1 MRTIS
6 FAGTAKNTGKT
17 TTALY
22 VVDACHARGLRLA
35 LTSIGY
41 DGELKDNVTGL
52 PKPRYVLQTGDQVAT
67 AEKCLKMGTAGYRV
81 VQRTDIHTVLGEI
94 LMIEI
99 TTPGLVVLAGPN
111 RSRDLE
117 QVKAH
122 FAQLGV
128 EILLVDGALNRL
140 VPMICTDG
148 LVLSTGAAFNED
160 IPSIAAHASALCKM
174 FNFTAV
180 KKQPMGGGIT
190 VHFSG
195 SSQPVLLPT
204 ASLLSDAA
212 RGALRQTI
220 DRPVESVLIPNA
232 CDPRQLKVLLQE
244 KPELMIA
251 RWIFGNPLKL
261 IASGS
266 PLDWQAVWAR
276 LSVPPQYI
284 ETLPLCC
291 LTVNPFYPVFE
302 PAAWTYSSGS
312 VNPLALLQ
320 AVRRQVHST
329 PVIDLRQPPVPD
341 MLQILGAAPGIPAA
355 D

>member
-1 MRTIS
+1 MYSIS

-22 VVDACHARGLRLA
+22 VVEACHARELRLA

-52 PKPRYVLQTGDQVAT
+52 PKPRYVLQAGDLAAT

-81 VQRTDIHTVLGEI
+81 QQRSGIQTVLGEI
-94 LMIEI
+94 LLIEI

-111 RSRDLE
+111 RRRDLE
-117 QVKAH
+117 QVKTR
-122 FAQLGV
+122 FEQLGV

-148 LVLSTGAAFNED
+148 LVLSTGAAFNDD
-160 IPSIAAHASALCKM
+160 IPSIAAHARALCAM
-174 FNFTAV
+174 FNFAAPPSPRHGAGIAIHFADSP
-180 KKQPMGGGIT
+180 QP
-190 VHFSG
+190 
-195 SSQPVLLPT
+195 LLLDA
-204 ASLLSDAA
+204 ASLLSPAV
-212 RGALRQTI
+212 RSALRQAA
-220 DRPVESVLIPNA
+220 DRPVESVFIPNA
-232 CDPRQLKVLLQE
+232 CDPRQLKILLQE
-244 KPELMIA
+244 KPGLEIA
-251 RWIFGNPLKL
+251 RWVFGNPLKL

-266 PLDWQAVWAR
+266 PLDWQMIWKR
-276 LSVPPQYI
+276 LSVPPQYL
-284 ETLPLCC
+284 ETLPLRC

-312 VNPLALLQ
+312 VNPPALLN
-320 AVRRQVHST
+320 AVRSRVNHT

-341 MLQILGAAPGIPAA
+341 ILEVLAIQ
-355 D
+355 